1 MSNSTNSLAEKRI
14 RELLDEQSFVEF
26 SAMVTARSTD
36 FNLAKQAA
44 PSDGVITGYGLIDGN
59 LVYVYSQDAQV
70 MHGTIGEMH
79 SKKIVALYDMAMK
92 MGAPIIG
99 LLDCAGIRLQ
109 ESVDALQGLGA
120 IYAKQVEASG
130 VIPQISVIFGSC
142 GGGLT
147 VLPGLSDFTFM
158 EKDAKLFVNAPNAI
172 CGNHKGKCD
181 SAEASFQSA
190 NNGLVD
196 GVGSEEEIF
205 ETIRQ
210 LITFLPGN
218 CDEGGVS
225 VECQD
230 DLNRLC
236 ENLEGF
242 KGDTGLLLTTIAD
255 DNFFLETKKDYAKEM
270 VTGFLSL
277 NGMTIGA
284 IANRTQ
290 ILDEEGKETEAF
302 EAKLTAD
309 GCQKAADFVRFCDA
323 FDLPILTLTQVEGFY
338 PSLCSEK
345 RLAKAMATMTAAFA
359 NATVPKVNLFI
370 GNAYGSGYI
379 MMNSKALGADLV
391 YAWDSAKIG
400 MMDAKLAAGIL
411 FEKEGAQVIEEK
423 AKEYDDLQQSVLS
436 SAKRGYVDV
445 IITPEQTRKY
455 LVAAFEML
463 YTKCVEG
470 PMKKHGAK

>member
-1 MSNSTNSLAEKRI
+1 
-14 RELLDEQSFVEF
+14 
-26 SAMVTARSTD
+26 MVT
-36 FNLAKQAA
+36 
-44 PSDGVITGYGLIDGN
+44 
-59 LVYVYSQDAQV
+59 
-70 MHGTIGEMH
+70 
-79 SKKIVALYDMAMK
+79 
-92 MGAPIIG
+92 
-99 LLDCAGIRLQ
+99 C
-109 ESVDALQGLGA
+109 
-120 IYAKQVEASG
+120 
-130 VIPQISVIFGSC
+130 
-142 GGGLT
+142 
-147 VLPGLSDFTFM
+147 
-158 EKDAKLFVNAPNAI
+158 
-172 CGNHKGKCD
+172 
-181 SAEASFQSA
+181 
-190 NNGLVD
+190 
-196 GVGSEEEIF
+196 
-205 ETIRQ
+205 
-210 LITFLPGN
+210 
-218 CDEGGVS
+218 
-225 VECQD
+225 
-230 DLNRLC
+230 
-236 ENLEGF
+236 
-242 KGDTGLLLTTIAD
+242 
-255 DNFFLETKKDYAKEM
+255 
-270 VTGFLSL
+270 FLSL